1 MKIRVSVWITVR
13 TEIIFKGG
21 QAITAAL
28 ERTHVF
34 LLHEWEISRCETQN
48 RFIGVYK
55 QTNLSF

>member
-28 ERTHVF
+28 ERTHVC
-34 LLHEWEISRCETQN
+34 LLHEWEISRCETQT
-48 RFIGVYK
+48 G
-55 QTNLSF
+55 L